1 MRQKGFDE
9 FDKDP
14 NIRRTAYSFLHAPD
28 DQGFV
33 TLDIDFDQI
42 DRQSS
47 RQKFVDRDHVEFDRA
62 LCLTPLPN
70 IRHRCAAEEFRQVM
84 KGAAP
89 GTLADQSVDRG
100 YIWAMRQPVR
110 VQGSLQQFESVR
122 VRLERIEEA
131 VIPHPRGRNCGVESE
146 ICADV

>member
-1 MRQKGFDE
+1 N
-9 FDKDP
+9 KDP
-14 NIRRTAYSFLHAPD
+14 NIRRTAYSLLHAPD

-70 IRHRCAAEEFRQVM
+70 IRHRRAAEEFRQVM
-84 KGAAP
+84 KGSAP
-89 GTLADQSVDRG
+89 RTLADQRVDRG
-100 YIWAMRQPVR
+100 YIWSMRQTVR
-110 VQGSLQQFESVR
+110 LHGSLQRFACVH
-122 VRLERIEEA
+122 VCLERIEA
-131 VIPHPRGRNCGVESE
+131 PV
-146 ICADV
+146 